1 MSCFPIAVTAD
12 DLTGAAD
19 SAAALAR
26 PKAAVPVSLTPPPRA
41 WQGRKAFAVNTDS
54 RTCSPEE
61 AHRRVRESVGALRA
75 IGAGV
80 IYKKIDSNLR
90 GNIGA
95 EVAAV
100 REAMGAT
107 VVLAPAF
114 PARGRTTRGGVLL
127 VNGAPVSETEM
138 AHDPQAPVTESEI
151 VALLRA
157 TGGDCPISCC
167 RLAAVRAGAGQLRE
181 SFRAEGV
188 VVCDAETD
196 ADLDIIAEAALSL
209 SPVPAL
215 VGSAGL
221 VAAVGRR
228 LLGPPEPTRWAA
240 SSAAPIL
247 GVLASASANLPR
259 QVAAAAES
267 GDIGAV
273 PLLCARLSREEQP
286 LPELNETIAQALAE
300 LTAGR
305 NALVHAVGP
314 LPDVA
319 APVDLVV
326 EHLSHLAFVLARKG
340 RPQGLLVGGGATA
353 LGVLSALKAEAIEV
367 DDQPLPGI
375 AAGLVVAGEFAG
387 RPVVLKPGAAG
398 EEQAVAQ
405 LFAYLGRRAAALERE
420 P

>member
-1 MSCFPIAVTAD
+1 MARFPLAITAD

-26 PKAAVPVSLTPPPRA
+26 PEAAVPVSLTPHPGA

-75 IGAGV
+75 LGAGAV
-80 IYKKIDSNLR
+80 YKKTDSNLR

-100 REAMGAT
+100 REATGAT
-107 VVLAPAF
+107 VILAPAF
-114 PARGRTTRGGVLL
+114 PARGRTTLGGVLL
-127 VNGAPVSETEM
+127 VDGTPVSETDM

-151 VALLRA
+151 VALLRT
-157 TGGDCPISCC
+157 TGGDFPISCC
-167 RLAAVRAGAGQLRE
+167 RLAAVRAGADELRE
-181 SFRAEGV
+181 SFRAQGV

-196 ADLDIIAEAALSL
+196 ADLDVIAEAALSL

-228 LLGPPEPTRWAA
+228 LLGSPEPLRWAA

-247 GVLASASANLPR
+247 GLLATASPNLPR
-259 QVAAAAES
+259 QVAAAAKTGE
-267 GDIGAV
+267 IGVV
-273 PLLCARLSREEQP
+273 PLRCAGLSRHEET
-286 LPELNETIAQALAE
+286 LPELDETIARALAE
-300 LTAGR
+300 LAAGR
-305 NALVHAVGP
+305 SVLVPAVGP
-314 LPDVA
+314 LPEVA

-326 EHLSHLAFVLARKG
+326 EHLSHLAFVLARKAQ
-340 RPQGLLVGGGATA
+340 PKGLLVGGGATA

-375 AAGLVVAGEFAG
+375 AAGLVVAGDFAG
-387 RPVVLKPGAAG
+387 RPVALKPGAAG

-405 LFAYLGRRAAALERE
+405 LFAYLGRRAAALESAS
-420 P
+420 